1 MHSITAITIVIN
13 MTYEHPPWL
22 RLSYLYVI
30 YIYFSTFYL
39 SLQRPP
45 EGRYSLLHFTE
56 DKTKAQKGEELANG
70 NTGTGVHILDAK
82 SSACSD
88 IGMAFL
94 CSQKGQAWGVHR
106 PQELCEG

>member
-1 MHSITAITIVIN
+1 MAQALLSIC
-13 MTYEHPPWL
+13 Y
-22 RLSYLYVI
+22 I

-70 NTGTGVHILDAK
+70 NTGIGVHILDEVQRMFGHRDGFSLLPERAGMG
-82 SSACSD
+82 SA
-88 IGMAFL
+88 
-94 CSQKGQAWGVHR
+94 
-106 PQELCEG
+106 